1 MTPSEISK
9 AFGIN
14 AIFETKNDIEL
25 TEHRDFLI
33 IHRDEDEPEKSE
45 AVVASTNVLATI
57 IIRKY
62 MEEHS
67 Q

>member
-14 AIFETKNDIEL
+14 NIFETKNDINLSEC
-25 TEHRDFLI
+25 RDFLI

-45 AVVASTNVLATI
+45 AIVVSANVLATI
-57 IIRKY
+57 MIRKY